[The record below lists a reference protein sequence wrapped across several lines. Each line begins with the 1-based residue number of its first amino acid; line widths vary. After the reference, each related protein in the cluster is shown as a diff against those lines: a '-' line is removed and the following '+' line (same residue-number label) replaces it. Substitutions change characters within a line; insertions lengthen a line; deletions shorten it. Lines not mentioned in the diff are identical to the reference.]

1 MNQFLQKV
9 ILTGLYFLVFSVTF
23 LAQDMIIGKG
33 NNEGITVTSSDVT
46 SKGNATLSTE
56 GYLPNLNASSRF
68 LSQASFGP
76 NFEEINALSS
86 QGIENW
92 IDAQFNTPRPFS
104 IMDASQA
111 YADRRIAAGQD
122 LDGGIYNYYG
132 DFAWWQ
138 YMMQSPDV
146 LRQRVALAL
155 MEFFVISR
163 FSSFGDNAY
172 ALGTYYDM
180 LMDGAFTNYRDLLD
194 SVTYHS
200 AMGQYLT
207 FMNNSRTD
215 TIYNLDWSNG
225 YPPDT
230 LSVQY
235 IFPDE
240 NYAREVMQLFSI
252 GLCHLNMDGTCMQ
265 TNAGIDSSTYDNED
279 IKEFSK
285 IFTGFSYGDNAN
297 FGYGPG
303 DWRTTYY
310 TPMQIYNDYH
320 EPGEK
325 YLLNG
330 FVVPPRNPV
339 DGYADVKDA
348 LDNIFNHPNVGIFF
362 GKFLIQRLVTS
373 NPSGAYVERVARAFN
388 GESHYGSTRGDMQA
402 LIKAI
407 LLDDEARSCDMSED
421 VNHGK
426 LREPF
431 IRYLQ
436 LAKAFD
442 FDSPSGNLRNAL
454 SNVFFFV
461 QQKQFSSPSVFN
473 FFQSDYQPIGAIEDS
488 NKVAPEFQITN
499 TQTITGYLNGLN
511 DWVEGDLADEWGLYN
526 GEHYTSY
533 MDEFGNLDYTDE
545 LALTEDARLP
555 QLVERLNLI
564 LAHGKMSQSNIDAI
578 VDLLKLFDYDDSD
591 CATEYAGNATQ
602 IADCEE
608 DKERTNLRRVY
619 MAVYMVM
626 SSPEYLINR

>member
-1 MNQFLQKV
+1 MLKIYLKSLKCL
-9 ILTGLYFLVFSVTF
+9 ILISIVPAILS
-23 LAQDMIIGKG
+23 AQDMIIGKG
-33 NNEGITVTSSDVT
+33 NGAGVIVTSSDE
-46 SKGNATLSTE
+46 SSQGDATLSTE
-56 GYLPNLNASSRF
+56 GYLPNLNAASRF

-76 NFEEINALSS
+76 NFEEIDALST

-225 YPPDT
+225 WPPDT
-230 LSVQY
+230 ISIQY
-235 IFPDE
+235 VFPDE

-252 GLCHLNMDGTCMQ
+252 GLCHLNMDGTCMK
-265 TNAGIDSSTYDNED
+265 TVAGIDSSTYDNED

-285 IFTGFSYGDNAN
+285 IFTGFSYGDNMQ

-325 YLLNG
+325 HLLNG
-330 FVVPPRNPV
+330 FTVPNRVPV
-339 DGYADVKDA
+339 DGHADVKDA
-348 LDNIFNHPNVGIFF
+348 LDNIFSHPNVGIFF

-388 GESHYGSTRGDMQA
+388 GETHYGSTRGDMRA

-407 LLDDEARSCDMSED
+407 LLDDEARSCDMSKD
-421 VNHGK
+421 ANHGK

-442 FDSPSGNLRNAL
+442 FNSPSGNLRNAL

-473 FFQSDYQPIGAIEDS
+473 FFQSDYQPIGAIEDA

-511 DWVEGDLADEWGLYN
+511 EWVEGDIADQWGLYN
-526 GEHYTSY
+526 GEHYNSY
-533 MDEFGNLDYTDE
+533 MDEFGNLDYSDE
-545 LALTEDARLP
+545 LALTDDARLP

-564 LAHGKMSQSNIDAI
+564 LAHGKMSQGSIDAI

-591 CATEYAGNATQ
+591 CPSEHAGNAAD

-619 MAVYMVM
+619 IAVYMVM

>member
-9 ILTGLYFLVFSVTF
+9 FLTGLYFLVFSVAF
-23 LAQDMIIGKG
+23 NAQDMIIGKG
-33 NNEGITVTSSDVT
+33 NNAGIVVTSSDVT
-46 SKGNATLSTE
+46 SEGDATLSTE

-76 NFEEINALSS
+76 NFEDINALSS

-207 FMNNSRTD
+207 FINNSRTD

-230 LSVQY
+230 LSIQY

-285 IFTGFSYGDNAN
+285 IFTGFSYGDNTN

-303 DWRTTYY
+303 NWRTTYY

-348 LDNIFNHPNVGIFF
+348 LDNIFNFQTWEYS
-362 GKFLIQRLVTS
+362 L
-373 NPSGAYVERVARAFN
+373 
-388 GESHYGSTRGDMQA
+388 GS
-402 LIKAI
+402 
-407 LLDDEARSCDMSED
+407 
-421 VNHGK
+421 
-426 LREPF
+426 F
-431 IRYLQ
+431 
-436 LAKAFD
+436 
-442 FDSPSGNLRNAL
+442 
-454 SNVFFFV
+454 
-461 QQKQFSSPSVFN
+461 
-473 FFQSDYQPIGAIEDS
+473 
-488 NKVAPEFQITN
+488 
-499 TQTITGYLNGLN
+499 
-511 DWVEGDLADEWGLYN
+511 
-526 GEHYTSY
+526 
-533 MDEFGNLDYTDE
+533 
-545 LALTEDARLP
+545 
-555 QLVERLNLI
+555 
-564 LAHGKMSQSNIDAI
+564 
-578 VDLLKLFDYDDSD
+578 
-591 CATEYAGNATQ
+591 
-602 IADCEE
+602 
-608 DKERTNLRRVY
+608 
-619 MAVYMVM
+619 
-626 SSPEYLINR
+626 